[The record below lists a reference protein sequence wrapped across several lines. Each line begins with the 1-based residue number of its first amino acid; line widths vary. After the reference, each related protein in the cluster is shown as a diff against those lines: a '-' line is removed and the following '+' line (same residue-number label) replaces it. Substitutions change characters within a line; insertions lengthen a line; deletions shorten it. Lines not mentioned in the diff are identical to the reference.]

1 MADRKYILFDSIDTG
16 TSVFDTLLFQVASG
30 ADAVHSETYTNMRG
44 AGSLP
49 GAEKFTLNKISVI
62 VPPSLTPNDTAALFK
77 DSILQ
82 FRLLNQ
88 VLLWI
93 PLIVAVDYS
102 LHNGF
107 FTLAT
112 AANNQVYGNLG
123 EGYTVD
129 PPIDIAGGEKFDVRV
144 KTGNATS
151 FTYRLVIALVGIL
164 TF

>member
-62 VPPSLTPNDTAALFK
+62 VPPSLTPNDTTALFK

-151 FTYRLVIALVGIL
+151 FTYRLVVALVGIL

>member
-1 MADRKYILFDSIDTG
+1 MADRKYVLFDSIDTG
-16 TSVFDTLLFQVASG
+16 TAAFDTLLFQVASG
-30 ADAVHSETYTNMRG
+30 ADPTHSETYTNMRG

-49 GAEKFTLNKISVI
+49 GAEKFTLNKVSLI
-62 VPPSLTPNDTAALFK
+62 VPPTLSPSDTNIIFK

-102 LHNGF
+102 FHNGF

-123 EGYTVD
+123 EGYVVD
-129 PPIDIAGGEKFDVRV
+129 PPIDISGGEKFDVRV
-144 KTGNATS
+144 KTTTPTS
-151 FTYRLVIALVGIL
+151 LSYRLVVALVGIL

>member
-1 MADRKYILFDSIDTG
+1 MADRKYVLFDSIDTG
-16 TSVFDTLLFQVASG
+16 TAAFDTLLFQVASG
-30 ADAVHSETYTNMRG
+30 ADATHTETYTNMRG

-62 VPPSLTPNDTAALFK
+62 VPPSLTPADTAVLFK

-102 LHNGF
+102 FHNGF
-107 FTLAT
+107 YTLAT

-129 PPIDIAGGEKFDVRV
+129 PPVDIAGGEKFDVRV
-144 KTGNATS
+144 KTTTGTS
-151 FTYRLVIALVGIL
+151 ATYRLVIALVGIL